1 MFTDP
6 EKIEKAPQFTST
18 DLIDTHIEVPKVTS
32 SDPNNQRNNI
42 PTLTDGLLSIAS
54 SPLFS
59 PDECKKIIDN
69 CIEELWSSVK
79 VYGEGKIHQAAMQRL
94 RGNLAEYPFTL
105 FRDAIVTANAD
116 IYKFNILGVIDTDYP
131 QVARYSKGDFFNF
144 HTEINPMATTRKLSF
159 LVMLNDPSE
168 YEGGEI
174 EFLNTELTHS
184 ETSKVGTIIVFP
196 SFLTYKVKPV
206 KKGKRYLI
214 TGSIHGDSFR

>member
-1 MFTDP
+1 MFTEP
-6 EKIEKAPQFTST
+6 ANTEKATQFTST
-18 DLIDTHIEVPKVTS
+18 ELIDTKIEVPKITS
-32 SDPNNQRNNI
+32 SDPNNQKVTA
-42 PTLTDGLLSIAS
+42 PLHTDGLLSIAS

-69 CIEELWSSVK
+69 CIEELWSPVK
-79 VYGEGKIHQAAMQRL
+79 VYGSGNIHQTSMQRL
-94 RGNLAEYPFTL
+94 RGNLAEHPYNL
-105 FRDAIVTANAD
+105 FRDAIVAANNE
-116 IYKFNILGVIDTDYP
+116 IYKFNILGIIDTDYP
-131 QVARYSKGDFFNF
+131 QVARYTKGNFFNF

-174 EFLNTELTHS
+174 EFLNTELSHE

-196 SFLTYKVKPV
+196 SFLTYKVKPI
-206 KKGKRYLI
+206 KKGKRYII

>member
-6 EKIEKAPQFTST
+6 EKTEKTPQFTSPE
-18 DLIDTHIEVPKVTS
+18 LIDTHIEVPKVS
-32 SDPNNQRNNI
+32 SSNPNNQEVTS
-42 PTLTDGLLSIAS
+42 PTLTNGLLSIAS

-59 PDECKKIIDN
+59 PNECKKIIDN
-69 CIEELWSSVK
+69 CIEELWSPVK
-79 VYGEGKIHQAAMQRL
+79 IFGKGKIHQAVMQRL
-94 RGNLAEYPFTL
+94 RGNLSEHPFTL
-105 FRDAIVTANAD
+105 FRDAIVTANTD

-174 EFLNTELTHS
+174 EFLNTELSHE

-196 SFLTYKVKPV
+196 SFLTYKIKTV
-206 KKGKRYLI
+206 KKGKRYLV
-214 TGSIHGDSFR
+214 TGSIHGDSFK